1 MTEASRAAPA
11 TRNAQLEPISLAA
24 GSAGGLAMAL
34 ARAVRPRQWVKNVLV
49 LAAPAAAGAL
59 VKPDVA
65 AGAALAVVA
74 FCLVASATY
83 LMNDLA
89 DRDDDRRHPVK
100 ATRPIAAGLVSTAL
114 AATTGL
120 VLLVTGLAIGSR
132 TGLGLVGVLAVYA
145 AINVAYC
152 LVLRRVAVVD
162 LGAVASGFVIRVLA
176 GGVATGVPVS
186 RWLLIVASFGALFV
200 VAGKRYGE
208 LLEQPE
214 AAGPGRATLA
224 VYTVAYLRFVIALA
238 SAVMIIGYCLWAF
251 TAGMGS
257 SGLAELSVLP
267 LALVVLRYGLLLETG
282 QGGAPEEVFL
292 RDRPLQAL
300 GLLWALIYGAGVYLG
315 G

>member
-200 VAGKRYGE
+200 VALPPVWAPPVWPSCRSCRWRWWCSAMGCCWR
-208 LLEQPE
+208 
-214 AAGPGRATLA
+214 PGRVAPPRRSSSAT
-224 VYTVAYLRFVIALA
+224 VPSRR
-238 SAVMIIGYCLWAF
+238 WAC
-251 TAGMGS
+251 
-257 SGLAELSVLP
+257 SG
-267 LALVVLRYGLLLETG
+267 R
-282 QGGAPEEVFL
+282 
-292 RDRPLQAL
+292 
-300 GLLWALIYGAGVYLG
+300 
-315 G
+315 